1 MPFALILIGV
11 ILLVAGIRN
20 TYGMTTANG
29 GKGLL
34 GLVEGD
40 FQAGFIPWIVA
51 IGLIG
56 ALGYVPKLRPLSIAF
71 MTLLLLVLVIS
82 HNGVFAQ
89 LQQFVTGGAAAGAGT
104 GSTTLPNN
112 PVVVTPLNSGFD
124 PSNIQIPSSQ

>member
-1 MPFALILIGV
+1 MPFALILIGI

-20 TYGMTTANG
+20 TYGMTTASG
-29 GKGLL
+29 AKGLL

-40 FQAGFIPWIVA
+40 FAAGFIPWIVA

-89 LQQFVTGGAAAGAGT
+89 LQSFVTGGAAAGG
-104 GSTTLPNN
+104 GSSAN
-112 PVVVTPLNSGFD
+112 PLQPVTVTPLNTAFD
-124 PSNIQIPSSQ
+124 PANISIPSSQ